1 MVWLLL
7 LFVHLSHAA
16 TLFETAVAVYLGSAL
31 AAGMVFWT
39 IVVIFMAVLTVGLW
53 LLGCVFGVSLIIEQR
68 KKLD

>member
-16 TLFETAVAVYLGSAL
+16 TLFETAIAVYLGSAL

-39 IVVIFMAVLTVGLW
+39 IVVIFTAALMVGLW
-53 LLGCVFGVSLIIEQR
+53 LFGCVLGVSLIIDQR
-68 KKLD
+68 NKTD

>member
-16 TLFETAVAVYLGSAL
+16 TLFETAGAVYLGLVL
-31 AAGMVFWT
+31 AAAT
-39 IVVIFMAVLTVGLW
+39 IVVIFMAVLMVGLW
-53 LLGCVFGVSLIIEQR
+53 LFGCVLGVSLIIKQR

>member
-31 AAGMVFWT
+31 AAAT
-39 IVVIFMAVLTVGLW
+39 IVVIFMAFLTIGLW

-68 KKLD
+68 KRS